1 MNKKTCITG
10 VIGGLGNEA
19 MVDLMEK
26 IIGLPETDNRNWI
39 FFGNSRLAYKPGE
52 LDQMGTG
59 DTLTERR
66 REATAL
72 HTIEVMRF
80 LGCGVVGL
88 ACNSAHEL
96 FRKVLKTRPLPFVD
110 MIRHTARS
118 IARTRGN
125 VLVMGVT
132 SLINSGL
139 YQAALKECGLTPVV
153 PSADNQARIMCAIYD
168 TSYGLKT
175 GQVSRKSETLLC
187 QAMTEECKRHGCS
200 HVVLGCTEIPLVFTP
215 RACARLREEQR
226 IPHDVE
232 IIDGSAVLA
241 GALASTRCV
250 PPVKEMSVPVP
261 QKDVDWLPPAAFHV
275 HSLAEAVSIQRSIFQ
290 LTQAFCRDR
299 GQIVKGSYMHLP
311 TLFLVGPLS
320 ATATILAQL
329 HVPLHPRGQDLAA
342 YVLPLLTRHFESM
355 C

>member
-1 MNKKTCITG
+1 
-10 VIGGLGNEA
+10 
-19 MVDLMEK
+19 
-26 IIGLPETDNRNWI
+26 
-39 FFGNSRLAYKPGE
+39 
-52 LDQMGTG
+52 
-59 DTLTERR
+59 
-66 REATAL
+66 
-72 HTIEVMRF
+72 
-80 LGCGVVGL
+80 
-88 ACNSAHEL
+88 
-96 FRKVLKTRPLPFVD
+96 
-110 MIRHTARS
+110 
-118 IARTRGN
+118 
-125 VLVMGVT
+125 MGVT
-132 SLINSGL
+132 SLIQAGL
-139 YQAALKECGLTPVV
+139 YQDALKECGLTAVV
-153 PSADNQARIMCAIYD
+153 PSADNQARIMRAIYD
-168 TSYGLKT
+168 TSFGLKT
-175 GQVSRKSETLLC
+175 GQISRESETLLC
-187 QAMTEECKRHGCS
+187 RVMTAECQRHGCS